1 MKIRIVTDS
10 TCDLPQELIEQ
21 HQITVLPLY
30 VNFKD
35 QGYLDGIELSREEFY
50 RRLPEA
56 EISPTTATPGITSIL
71 EAYGQLEEEG
81 AEQILSIHISQAL
94 SATVNVVRQAADQS
108 PIPVEVLDSEQLSMG
123 VGFLVLYAAK
133 AVERGEK
140 LDQIMSGLK
149 DLSGR
154 THVFAAL
161 STLEYLRRSGRMN
174 SIVAGIGSLL
184 HVKPILKM
192 HKGNPT
198 SELVRT
204 HQRAVEKLLTKLQE
218 LQPIQQLALVH
229 SNAPQA
235 AEELWQQASKLLP
248 EIKLPI
254 SVNITPVLGAH
265 IGPGA
270 VGFALVQGQTSPN
283 K

>member
-10 TCDLPQELIEQ
+10 TCDLPQDLIEK

-30 VNFKD
+30 INFKD
-35 QGYLDGIELSREEFY
+35 QGYLDGVELSREEFY

-71 EAYGQLEEEG
+71 EAYELLEEEG
-81 AEQILSIHISQAL
+81 AEQIISIHIGKAL
-94 SATVNVVRQAADQS
+94 SATVDVVRQAAERS
-108 PIPVEVLDSEQLSMG
+108 SIAVEVLDSGQLSMG
-123 VGFLVLYAAK
+123 VGFLVLYAAE
-133 AVERGEK
+133 AAERGEN
-140 LDQIMSGLK
+140 LDRIMDGLR
-149 DLSGR
+149 DLAGR

-161 STLEYLRRSGRMN
+161 DTLDYLRRSGRMN
-174 SIVAGIGSLL
+174 SIVAGIGTLL
-184 HVKPILKM
+184 HVKPILQM
-192 HKGNPT
+192 HEGNPT

-204 HQRAVEKLLTKLQE
+204 HNRALDKLLTKLKE

-235 AEELWQQASKLLP
+235 AEELWQQAKTILP
-248 EIKLPI
+248 EIKFPT

-270 VGFALVQGQTSPN
+270 VGFALVQEKRT
-283 K
+283 